1 MVNAKKYYVVW
12 QGRVPG
18 VYDAWADC
26 KAQIDGFPAARYK
39 GFPSKESA
47 QAAFR
52 DNPNKFWGSKPA
64 GTAGTAR
71 TTGAAGTARTTGAAG
86 TGKTGTGKPGAAGVS
101 PHTASSHAGS
111 SLLGS
116 PIRDSICV
124 DAAWNTASGDMEY
137 QGMYYKS
144 GGLIFKQG
152 PYRDGTNNI
161 GEFLAIV
168 HALGYCKKKSLSIPI
183 YSDSRTAISWVKY
196 KRANTKLD
204 PTPRNAVL
212 FDLIE
217 RAEQWLRDNTFKNP
231 ILKWETKTWGENP
244 ADFGR
249 K

>member
-1 MVNAKKYYVVW
+1 MVKEKKYYVVW

-18 VYDAWADC
+18 VYDTWQEC

-39 GFPSKESA
+39 GFPSKELA

-52 DNPNKFWGSKPA
+52 ENPNKFWGSK
-64 GTAGTAR
+64 
-71 TTGAAGTARTTGAAG
+71 AAGA
-86 TGKTGTGKPGAAGVS
+86 GKTDTGTSLRA
-101 PHTASSHAGS
+101 TT

-124 DAAWNTASGDMEY
+124 DAACNGVTGDMEY
-137 QGMYYKS
+137 QGMYYKT

-168 HALGYCKKKSLSIPI
+168 HALGYCKKKSLSLPI
-183 YSDSRTAISWVKY
+183 YSDSRTAIGWVKY

-217 RAEQWLRDNTFKNP
+217 RAEQWLRDNSFKNP
-231 ILKWETKTWGENP
+231 ILKWETKVWGENP

>member
-18 VYDAWADC
+18 VYDTWADC

-39 GFPSKESA
+39 GFPSKELA
-47 QAAFR
+47 QAAYR

-64 GTAGTAR
+64 G
-71 TTGAAGTARTTGAAG
+71 AAGA
-86 TGKTGTGKPGAAGVS
+86 GKTGAGKPGSAGVS
-101 PHTASSHAGS
+101 PPATPTRAGS
-111 SLLGS
+111 TLLGS

-204 PTPRNAVL
+204 PTPRNAIL

-231 ILKWETKTWGENP
+231 ILKWETKAWGENP

>member
-1 MVNAKKYYVVW
+1 MVKEKKYYVVW

-18 VYDAWADC
+18 VYDTWAEC
-26 KAQIDGFPAARYK
+26 KAQIDEFPQARYK
-39 GFPSKESA
+39 GFPSKELA

-52 DNPNKFWGSKPA
+52 ESPNRHWGAKPA
-64 GTAGTAR
+64 A
-71 TTGAAGTARTTGAAG
+71 
-86 TGKTGTGKPGAAGVS
+86 GKTAAAGVAR
-101 PHTASSHAGS
+101 TGS
-111 SLLGS
+111 TLLGT

-137 QGMYYKS
+137 QGLYYKT

-168 HALGYCKKKSLSIPI
+168 HALGYCKKKGLLSLPI
-183 YSDSRTAISWVKY
+183 YSDSRIAIGWVKY

-204 PTPRNAVL
+204 PTPRNAEL

-231 ILKWETKTWGENP
+231 ILKWETKAWGENP